1 MRASVANRTF
11 ARAWLALGYAF
22 LYVPIVA
29 LVVYSFNDSPVP
41 NVWRGFTLR
50 WYAALPEDREL
61 IAGLAL
67 SLKVAI
73 ATACASVVLGT
84 LAAFA
89 LVRYRRFFGSTLFS
103 GMVAA
108 PLVMPE
114 VIIGLSLLLM
124 LVSLQRLTEAAF
136 GVGIPERG
144 MLTIWFGH
152 LLLGMAYATVVVR
165 ARLQTLNPQLEE
177 AALDLGA
184 RPWQVFWLV
193 TLPMIGQALLSA
205 FLLTFTLSLDDVVLS
220 AVPLRPWRD
229 DDAAG
234 HLLAR
239 PPRPEPERQRGGD
252 DHHHVRRG
260 RRRRRELSARAQR
273 APAHPRRRA
282 RRAASGMS
290 EASAAQRALAYL
302 ALAASMAIVGG
313 YVGFSKAL
321 VIVFPVFLLAGLR
334 FAIAAV
340 AMAPW
345 LRRPATEAVL
355 DARSRRLLFLESFF
369 GNFLFSIFMLYGM
382 RQSSALAAGVIMA
395 AMPAVVGL
403 LSWLLLGERIGAR
416 IAAAIACAIA
426 GIGLVALARDAEGE
440 LASGSLAG
448 SALLLA
454 AVTCEALYVVIGKK
468 LTASLGPK
476 RISALINLWG
486 LVLVAPLA
494 LWQLVDFSPRY
505 IDWSY
510 WALLFVYAIA
520 CERGHRVAL
529 DDRHAPRSRG
539 IGRDLHGVPAGQRG
553 RRRRRLLRRAL
564 HRDANRG
571 VRAGARRGH
580 AGDMAGAAARLSVAC
595 ASRARRDT
603 VAGASPFSAG
613 SLHT

>member
-1 MRASVANRTF
+1 
-11 ARAWLALGYAF
+11 
-22 LYVPIVA
+22 
-29 LVVYSFNDSPVP
+29 
-41 NVWRGFTLR
+41 
-50 WYAALPEDREL
+50 
-61 IAGLAL
+61 
-67 SLKVAI
+67 
-73 ATACASVVLGT
+73 
-84 LAAFA
+84 
-89 LVRYRRFFGSTLFS
+89 
-103 GMVAA
+103 
-108 PLVMPE
+108 
-114 VIIGLSLLLM
+114 
-124 LVSLQRLTEAAF
+124 
-136 GVGIPERG
+136 
-144 MLTIWFGH
+144 
-152 LLLGMAYATVVVR
+152 
-165 ARLQTLNPQLEE
+165 
-177 AALDLGA
+177 
-184 RPWQVFWLV
+184 
-193 TLPMIGQALLSA
+193 
-205 FLLTFTLSLDDVVLS
+205 
-220 AVPLRPWRD
+220 
-229 DDAAG
+229 
-234 HLLAR
+234 
-239 PPRPEPERQRGGD
+239 
-252 DHHHVRRG
+252 
-260 RRRRRELSARAQR
+260 
-273 APAHPRRRA
+273 
-282 RRAASGMS
+282 MS
-290 EASAAQRALAYL
+290 EASPAQRALAYL

-355 DARSRRLLFLESFF
+355 DARGRRLLFLESFF

-416 IAAAIACAIA
+416 IAAAISCAIA

-520 CERGHRVAL
+520 ASVVTVWLWMTGM
-529 DDRHAPRSRG
+529 RH
-539 IGRDLHGVPAGQRG
+539 VPAASAGIFTVFLPVSAAAVGVAFYGERFTAMQIAAFALALG
-553 RRRRRLLRRAL
+553 GVMLATWPVRRR
-564 HRDANRG
+564 D
-571 VRAGARRGH
+571 
-580 AGDMAGAAARLSVAC
+580 
-595 ASRARRDT
+595 
-603 VAGASPFSAG
+603 
-613 SLHT
+613 

>member
-1 MRASVANRTF
+1 
-11 ARAWLALGYAF
+11 
-22 LYVPIVA
+22 
-29 LVVYSFNDSPVP
+29 
-41 NVWRGFTLR
+41 
-50 WYAALPEDREL
+50 
-61 IAGLAL
+61 
-67 SLKVAI
+67 
-73 ATACASVVLGT
+73 
-84 LAAFA
+84 
-89 LVRYRRFFGSTLFS
+89 
-103 GMVAA
+103 
-108 PLVMPE
+108 
-114 VIIGLSLLLM
+114 
-124 LVSLQRLTEAAF
+124 
-136 GVGIPERG
+136 
-144 MLTIWFGH
+144 
-152 LLLGMAYATVVVR
+152 
-165 ARLQTLNPQLEE
+165 
-177 AALDLGA
+177 
-184 RPWQVFWLV
+184 
-193 TLPMIGQALLSA
+193 
-205 FLLTFTLSLDDVVLS
+205 
-220 AVPLRPWRD
+220 
-229 DDAAG
+229 
-234 HLLAR
+234 
-239 PPRPEPERQRGGD
+239 
-252 DHHHVRRG
+252 
-260 RRRRRELSARAQR
+260 
-273 APAHPRRRA
+273 
-282 RRAASGMS
+282 MS
-290 EASAAQRALAYL
+290 EPTPAQRALAYL

-355 DARSRRLLFLESFF
+355 DARGRRLLFLESFF

-416 IAAAIACAIA
+416 IAAAISCAIA

-520 CERGHRVAL
+520 ASVVTVWLWMTGM
-529 DDRHAPRSRG
+529 RH
-539 IGRDLHGVPAGQRG
+539 VPAASAGIFTVFLPVSAAAVGVACYGERFTAMQIAAFALALG
-553 RRRRRLLRRAL
+553 GVMLATWPVRRR
-564 HRDANRG
+564 D
-571 VRAGARRGH
+571 
-580 AGDMAGAAARLSVAC
+580 
-595 ASRARRDT
+595 
-603 VAGASPFSAG
+603 
-613 SLHT
+613 

>member
-1 MRASVANRTF
+1 
-11 ARAWLALGYAF
+11 
-22 LYVPIVA
+22 
-29 LVVYSFNDSPVP
+29 
-41 NVWRGFTLR
+41 
-50 WYAALPEDREL
+50 
-61 IAGLAL
+61 
-67 SLKVAI
+67 
-73 ATACASVVLGT
+73 
-84 LAAFA
+84 
-89 LVRYRRFFGSTLFS
+89 
-103 GMVAA
+103 
-108 PLVMPE
+108 
-114 VIIGLSLLLM
+114 
-124 LVSLQRLTEAAF
+124 
-136 GVGIPERG
+136 
-144 MLTIWFGH
+144 
-152 LLLGMAYATVVVR
+152 
-165 ARLQTLNPQLEE
+165 
-177 AALDLGA
+177 
-184 RPWQVFWLV
+184 
-193 TLPMIGQALLSA
+193 
-205 FLLTFTLSLDDVVLS
+205 
-220 AVPLRPWRD
+220 
-229 DDAAG
+229 
-234 HLLAR
+234 
-239 PPRPEPERQRGGD
+239 
-252 DHHHVRRG
+252 
-260 RRRRRELSARAQR
+260 
-273 APAHPRRRA
+273 
-282 RRAASGMS
+282 MS

-520 CERGHRVAL
+520 ASVVTVWLWMTGM
-529 DDRHAPRSRG
+529 RH
-539 IGRDLHGVPAGQRG
+539 VPAASAGIFTVFLPVSAAAVGVAFYGERFTAMQVAAFALALGGVMLATWPVG
-553 RRRRRLLRRAL
+553 RR
-564 HRDANRG
+564 D
-571 VRAGARRGH
+571 
-580 AGDMAGAAARLSVAC
+580 
-595 ASRARRDT
+595 
-603 VAGASPFSAG
+603 
-613 SLHT
+613 